1 MFERWKR
8 SKRARH
14 KAPECRAAGGR
25 TFIGEQ
31 VHMDGFI
38 RCREDLHIDGSFE
51 GAIELK
57 EHRLS
62 VGEKGRVAAEIRV
75 RNATISGQV
84 EGNIFSEGKI
94 EITRHGRFV
103 GKLEAE
109 GIAVADGAYL
119 KAVIQMARGP
129 VADPVPVC
137 GPSEECPASGPIDSR
152 EAPDQENEALRYSK

>member
-8 SKRARH
+8 SKRVRHDAAELAPVAR
-14 KAPECRAAGGR
+14 R

-31 VHMDGFI
+31 VQMDGFI

-51 GAIELK
+51 GTIELK

-84 EGNIFSEGKI
+84 KGNILSEGKI
-94 EITRHGRFV
+94 EITRQGRFV
-103 GKLEAE
+103 GKIEAE
-109 GIAVADGAYL
+109 GITVADGAYL

-129 VADPVPVC
+129 VC
-137 GPSEECPASGPIDSR
+137 GPSEACPASGQIDSR
-152 EAPDQENEALRYSK
+152 EASDQENETLRHSK

>member
-1 MFERWKR
+1 MIMFERWKR
-8 SKRARH
+8 SKRARLEAAEF
-14 KAPECRAAGGR
+14 APLGRR

-51 GAIELK
+51 GTIELK

-84 EGNIFSEGKI
+84 KGNILSEGKI

-103 GKLEAE
+103 GKIEAE
-109 GIAVADGAYL
+109 GITVADGAYL

-129 VADPVPVC
+129 AC
-137 GPSEECPASGPIDSR
+137 GPSEECPASGQIDSR
-152 EAPDQENEALRYSK
+152 EAFDQENETLRYSK